1 MNKDDL
7 ILISVDDHICEPADM
22 FDAHVPDKYREYAP
36 RVVEEGGGV
45 IQWWYGDVRGR
56 QLGLNA
62 VAGKPREFFNLEPLR
77 YEHMRAGC
85 YDVDER
91 VRDMNAG
98 GVLASLNFPNFTGFS
113 GQVLN
118 QGPDHTINGIMIRAY
133 NDWHVDEWC
142 GAHPG
147 RFIPCGILPLF
158 DVERAADEVR
168 RLAAKGCH
176 AVAFSENPEGL
187 NMASVNTDYWD
198 PLFAACCDVGTV
210 LCTHVGSSSR
220 APMIASDAPASVG
233 MSISSMNS
241 TSTLMDLIWAD
252 FWKRFPDL
260 RFSLTEGDIGWI
272 PYFLERAEHVHTN
285 HAGWTMD
292 ELPAGMEG
300 PSDIFRR
307 NILCCFISDPVGVA
321 LIGSG
326 GLPHPDE
333 DRVVQYFNIDN
344 ICWEMDYPH
353 SDTAWP
359 RGPEVVERVLAP
371 LSDEQ
376 VNKITHQNAMRH
388 YQFDPFATRRT
399 AECTAAALRALSP
412 DVDVV
417 THGGRVADERD
428 AKVYQAM
435 KQRQRERQSKAYAP
449 AQPPPNA

>member
-241 TSTLMDLIWAD
+241 TSTLMD
-252 FWKRFPDL
+252 PDL
-260 RFSLTEGDIGWI
+260 GR
-272 PYFLERAEHVHTN
+272 FLEAVSR
-285 HAGWTMD
+285 
-292 ELPAGMEG
+292 PAVLADRGG
-300 PSDIFRR
+300 HR
-307 NILCCFISDPVGVA
+307 LDPV
-321 LIGSG
+321 
-326 GLPHPDE
+326 LP
-333 DRVVQYFNIDN
+333 R
-344 ICWEMDYPH
+344 
-353 SDTAWP
+353 
-359 RGPEVVERVLAP
+359 
-371 LSDEQ
+371 
-376 VNKITHQNAMRH
+376 
-388 YQFDPFATRRT
+388 TRR
-399 AECTAAALRALSP
+399 ACAHQSRRL
-412 DVDVV
+412 DD
-417 THGGRVADERD
+417 GRVARGHGGAVRHLPPQHLVLLHQRSRGRCPD
-428 AKVYQAM
+428 
-435 KQRQRERQSKAYAP
+435 RQRRPAP
-449 AQPPPNA
+449 P